1 MLALM
6 DECRGAARSVEA
18 AKYFMNFIEPPNGP
32 QDDAAVYRLLRSAPI
47 IPVTISEW
55 STGTILHVND
65 AAATLFGQPA
75 GEILGHSMKE
85 FYRDAAARDRFV
97 AAITAGSGVA
107 RMELELQRS
116 DGICVWVAASAGR
129 IRYHGKD
136 AILAVINDITLQ
148 KAREA
153 ELAEAS
159 RKLAQQTADMTRLA
173 AELRLKK
180 HAAEA
185 ANAAKSSFLA
195 HMSHEL
201 RSPLNAILGFAEIVR
216 DMHFGKD
223 TVERYAR
230 YGGHIYEA
238 GTHLLALIDDILDL
252 AKVEAGKLELQPA
265 RFDLVELLEECAQM
279 MRPQADRRG
288 LAFQLSVR
296 QPDLALTG
304 DRRRV
309 KQMVV
314 NLLSNAIKFTQ
325 PGGRIDLEAYR
336 GPDGGI
342 VVLVADSGVGMTPE
356 QILLALEPFG
366 RVRGSVAIDP
376 TGSGLGLPIVRNLI
390 EAHGGKLEIV
400 SEPDKGTVAR
410 LLFPADLG

>member
-1 MLALM
+1 
-6 DECRGAARSVEA
+6 
-18 AKYFMNFIEPPNGP
+18 MNFIEPGNGP

-65 AAATLFGQPA
+65 AAAALFGKHPD
-75 GEILGHSMKE
+75 EILGRTMRE
-85 FYRDAAARDRFV
+85 FYCDPAARDRFV
-97 AAITAGSGVA
+97 AAISAGNGVA
-107 RMELELQRS
+107 RMELELKRP
-116 DGICVWVAASAGR
+116 DGVGIWVAASAGR

-136 AILAVINDITLQ
+136 AILAVINDITMQ

-159 RKLAQQTADMTRLA
+159 RKLAEQTADMTRLA

-216 DMHFGKD
+216 DMHFGTD

-230 YGGHIYEA
+230 YGGHIHEA

-304 DRRRV
+304 DRRRA

-325 PGGRIDLEAYR
+325 PGGRIDLEAFR
-336 GPDGGI
+336 RADGGI

-400 SEPDKGTVAR
+400 SEPDKGTIAR

>member
-1 MLALM
+1 
-6 DECRGAARSVEA
+6 
-18 AKYFMNFIEPPNGP
+18 MNFIEPNGP
-32 QDDAAVYRLLRSAPI
+32 TDDAAVYRFLRTAPI

-55 STGTILHVND
+55 STGTILHVN
-65 AAATLFGQPA
+65 AAAAALLGMPA
-75 GEILGHSMKE
+75 EAALGRSMRE
-85 FYRDAAARDRFV
+85 FYGDPARRERFI
-97 AAITAGSGVA
+97 AAIAEGNGIA
-107 RMELELQRS
+107 RMELELKRA
-116 DGICVWVAASAGR
+116 DGARVWVAASAGR

-136 AILAVINDITLQ
+136 AILSVVNDITLQ

-159 RKLAQQTADMTRLA
+159 RKLAAQTADMMRLT

-216 DMHFGKD
+216 DMHFGTD

-230 YGGHIYEA
+230 YGGHIHEA

-279 MRPQADRRG
+279 MRPQAEARSLD
-288 LAFQLSVR
+288 FQVSLLQSE
-296 QPDLALTG
+296 LALNA

-336 GPDGGI
+336 ADDGGI
-342 VVLVADSGVGMTPE
+342 AVLVADSGVGMTPE